1 MKKIGILVAGT
12 LLVMLIACEKK
23 VNCEVLSDALLQ
35 YDQEKVKTE
44 INKLCSDLKPHGNIG
59 QKENVN
65 TLVNRLQT
73 QCGNM
78 DISLLCFAC
87 IETLP
92 PQSEISVAINSSST
106 TVCRIIDI
114 FIPDDDILSFRN
126 VHICL
131 TYD

>member
-12 LLVMLIACEKK
+12 LLLMLSSCEKK

-35 YDQEKVKTE
+35 YDQEKAKTE
-44 INKLCSDLKPHGNIG
+44 INKLCADLKPHGNIG
-59 QKENVN
+59 QKENLN

-78 DISLLCFAC
+78 DVTLLCFAC

-92 PQSEISVAINSSST
+92 PQSEISVAMDSSST

-114 FIPDDDILSFRN
+114 FTPDDDILSFRN